1 MVSVL
6 VPLSNL
12 QGPLPEPIKARDV
25 GFGRIGI
32 MGSLVGNN
40 WTPRETLEFAAK
52 VGVRAKVICF
62 GLSGLNELVEVYKRG
77 EGRKLVVDMDLVV

>member
-12 QGPLPEPIKARDV
+12 QGPLPEPIKAKDV

-32 MGSLVGNN
+32 IESLVGSN
-40 WTPRETLEFAAK
+40 WTLRETLRRRGLGRRLD
-52 VGVRAKVICF
+52 VGCF
-62 GLSGLNELVEVYKRG
+62 GLSGSNELVEVYKRG
-77 EGRKLVVDMDLVV
+77 EGRKLVIDMDLVG